1 MKFFIWI
8 KKLFEETNGEPSS
21 VRVMSFA
28 VIITFLFDWIH
39 TILAGKQFTPDW
51 SIVGIVVGVLGVKS
65 IQKFAEIKGDSNKSI
80 ELK

>member
-21 VRVMSFA
+21 IRVMSFS
-28 VIITFLFDWIH
+28 VIATFLYDWIH
-39 TILAGKQFTPDW
+39 TILANKPFTPDW
-51 SIVGIVVGVLGVKS
+51 AIVGIVIGILGVKS
-65 IQKFAEIKGDSNKSI
+65 VQKFAEIKGDSNKSI